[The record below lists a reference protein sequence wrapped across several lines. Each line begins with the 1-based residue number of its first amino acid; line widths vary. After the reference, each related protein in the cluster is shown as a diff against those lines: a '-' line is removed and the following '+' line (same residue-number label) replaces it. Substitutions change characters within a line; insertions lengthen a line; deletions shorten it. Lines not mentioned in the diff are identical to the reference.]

1 MQVLYKQVFPK
12 PGRPLKMFTKYFHA
26 PKQAV
31 TYCGQLNLIL
41 NVISQGTYTAFNK
54 LPDFPATSGRCRPS
68 RHFVTRLEI
77 RKQISSF
84 PCGISFR
91 CTMPCQ
97 IV

>member
-41 NVISQGTYTAFNK
+41 NVISQGTYIQ
-54 LPDFPATSGRCRPS
+54 LSTSYMIFLLQVVGVDRRD
-68 RHFVTRLEI
+68 
-77 RKQISSF
+77 ISS
-84 PCGISFR
+84 
-91 CTMPCQ
+91 Q
-97 IV
+97 D